1 MKQIK
6 TRTMQTNEV
15 LSELLNI
22 ANGNIERDGDI
33 SLMSNIIEAMQ
44 IVEQNSGELF
54 VPKEETRVYLVDDRQ
69 VDYQEV
75 VASPRKWTDEKF
87 IEFAENE
94 GSVYSLDGFQ
104 NQWNNRIPK
113 GEFFNLDLEQTW
125 IRIIKTKNGEIK
137 K

>member
-1 MKQIK
+1 
-6 TRTMQTNEV
+6 MQTNEV